1 MAKQVKVLVAGLG
14 SRWTAYQSFV
24 KRYPDDMKIVGIAD
38 MSDKKL
44 KEYGEWYDIP
54 EENRFHD
61 ALEMFKAGIEADGAI
76 ICTLDHQHHEQ
87 SIAAMRAGYHIILE
101 KPVAIEK
108 DHCREIRDVAH
119 ETGRSVVVCHELRY
133 TPFYQKIKQTIDSGA
148 IGDILTIQAM
158 ERVEYWHQAHGF
170 VRGNWRNTKDS
181 CPMILSKSCHD
192 TDILSWL
199 CGKKCVR
206 LSSFG
211 SLKHFTKAN
220 KPEGAAERC
229 LECKYVNDC
238 PYSAKHEYI
247 DRVAGGYNGWPIDV
261 VQKNATVESITEE
274 LKTNSYGKCV
284 YDFDNDVVDHQI
296 VNMWMEDDVA
306 ISFIMSTGNSKS
318 GRTITVMGTHGEIIG
333 DFGANTLEIN
343 VFGKSSEKID
353 VSKLG
358 AQDSGHGGGDFKM
371 LMDFVEIVRNGGTT
385 GNTTYA
391 GIDSSVDAHLI
402 SFAAEDSRLQNGKVI
417 EMAEYDS

>member
-24 KRYPDDMKIVGIAD
+24 KRFPDDMKIVGIAD

-44 KEYGEWYDIP
+44 EEYGKWYDIP

-61 ALEMFKAGIEADGAI
+61 AMEMFGAGIEADGAI

-108 DHCREIRDVAH
+108 DHCREIRDVAQQ
-119 ETGRSVVVCHELRY
+119 TGRHVVVCHELRY

-170 VRGNWRNTKDS
+170 VRGNWRNTKDA

-199 CGKKCVR
+199 CGKKCIR

-229 LECKYVNDC
+229 LECKYISDC

-343 VFGKSSEKID
+343 IFGKSGEKID

-358 AQDSGHGGGDFKM
+358 AQDSGHGGGDFRM
-371 LMDFVEIVRNGGTT
+371 LMDFVEIVRNGEGD
-385 GNTTYA
+385 NTTYA
-391 GIDSSVDAHLI
+391 GIESSVDAHLI
-402 SFAAEDSRLQNGKVI
+402 SFAAEDSRLANGKVI
-417 EMAEYDS
+417 EMSEYDA

>member
-1 MAKQVKVLVAGLG
+1 
-14 SRWTAYQSFV
+14 
-24 KRYPDDMKIVGIAD
+24 
-38 MSDKKL
+38 
-44 KEYGEWYDIP
+44 
-54 EENRFHD
+54 
-61 ALEMFKAGIEADGAI
+61 
-76 ICTLDHQHHEQ
+76 
-87 SIAAMRAGYHIILE
+87 
-101 KPVAIEK
+101 
-108 DHCREIRDVAH
+108 
-119 ETGRSVVVCHELRY
+119 
-133 TPFYQKIKQTIDSGA
+133 
-148 IGDILTIQAM
+148 
-158 ERVEYWHQAHGF
+158 
-170 VRGNWRNTKDS
+170 
-181 CPMILSKSCHD
+181 
-192 TDILSWL
+192 
-199 CGKKCVR
+199 
-206 LSSFG
+206 
-211 SLKHFTKAN
+211 
-220 KPEGAAERC
+220 
-229 LECKYVNDC
+229 
-238 PYSAKHEYI
+238 
-247 DRVAGGYNGWPIDV
+247 
-261 VQKNATVESITEE
+261 VESITEE